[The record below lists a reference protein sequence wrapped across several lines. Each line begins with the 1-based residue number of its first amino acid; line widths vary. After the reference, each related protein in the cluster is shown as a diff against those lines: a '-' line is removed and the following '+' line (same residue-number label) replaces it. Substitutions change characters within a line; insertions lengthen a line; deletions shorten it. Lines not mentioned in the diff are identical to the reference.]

1 MSLYHEGE
9 SSMNDLPLVTMLFIG
24 VNLDFFVILLF
35 LLQKYSFRDTLI
47 GYEVGMM
54 LVFTISA
61 MAGQVIQSFIPGWS
75 IGLLGIIPIYMGI
88 KGESDDN
95 DPQRTKSATGI
106 ISVLLIYLVSCGADN
121 IAVYVP
127 ILATM
132 NIATILMTMIYFII
146 LTAISLTLTYFFG
159 QIPMIKNI
167 FERWGAPLSR
177 IIYILIGIF
186 VMVDTG
192 LVQQFLKLF

>member
-192 LVQQFLKLF
+192 LVQQFLRLF

>member
-1 MSLYHEGE
+1 
-9 SSMNDLPLVTMLFIG
+9 MNDLPLVTMLFIG

-35 LLQKYSFRDTLI
+35 LLQKYSFKDTLI

-88 KGESDDN
+88 RGENDDD

-132 NIATILMTMIYFII
+132 NLATILMTMIYFII

-186 VMVDTG
+186 VMIDTG
-192 LVQQFLKLF
+192 LVHRFLRLF

>member
-1 MSLYHEGE
+1 
-9 SSMNDLPLVTMLFIG
+9 MNNLPLVTMLFIG

-35 LLQKYSFRDTLI
+35 LLQKYSFKDTLI

-88 KGESDDN
+88 KGESDDD

-132 NIATILMTMIYFII
+132 NLATILMTMIYFII

-192 LVQQFLKLF
+192 LVQQFLRLF